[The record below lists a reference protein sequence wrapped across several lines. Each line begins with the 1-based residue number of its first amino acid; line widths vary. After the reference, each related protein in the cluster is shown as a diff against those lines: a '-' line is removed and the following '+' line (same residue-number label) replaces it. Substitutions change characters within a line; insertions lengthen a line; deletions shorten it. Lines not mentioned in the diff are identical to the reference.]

1 MKGYSIENKN
11 WQEVVNE
18 SQLLSFAEKD
28 NTKDA
33 IKYLTKKGFKVE
45 SVNIYSYEERYN
57 KGE

>member
-11 WQEVVNE
+11 WQEVVSE

-33 IKYLTKKGFKVE
+33 IKSLVKKGFKIE
-45 SVNIYSYEERYN
+45 PVNIYSYEERYN